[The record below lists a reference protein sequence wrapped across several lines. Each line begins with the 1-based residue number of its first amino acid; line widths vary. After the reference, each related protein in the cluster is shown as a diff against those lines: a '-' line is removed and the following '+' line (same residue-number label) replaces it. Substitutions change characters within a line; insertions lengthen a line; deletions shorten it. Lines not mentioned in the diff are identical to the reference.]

1 MNEEKKTAKLLI
13 DGKEVASLPIRE
25 ASVGTNVVDISG
37 LYKTSGM
44 FTFDP
49 GFMATASTDSKITFI
64 DGDKGILMHRG
75 YKIEELAEHS
85 TFMEVVHLLLNG
97 ELPNQKEK
105 DKFEFEVKHHTLVH
119 EQIQFLYRGFP
130 RRSHPMAIMVG
141 AFASL
146 SSIYHDSLDIQD
158 PEQRKLSIFR
168 MVGKVPTLAAM
179 AYKYSIGQPFVY
191 PDNSLSYAENFLNMM
206 FSVPSEKYKAS
217 KVLVDAMDKIFILHA
232 DHEQN
237 ASTSTVRLAGSSG
250 ANPFA
255 CIAAGIAS
263 LWGPAH
269 GGANEAVIN
278 MLDEIADPKNIPK
291 FIARA
296 KDKDDNF
303 VLMGF
308 GHRVY
313 KNYDPRAAVLRKAC
327 HDVLAE
333 LGDANNPH
341 LEIAKEL
348 ERIALSDQYFIE
360 RKLFPNVDFY
370 SGIIYKA
377 MGIPSQMFTVLFA
390 VARTAGWLA
399 QWKEMIEDPHQ
410 KIGRPRQLYLGYNE
424 RPYVPIKDRK

>member
-191 PDNSLSYAENFLNMM
+191 PD
-206 FSVPSEKYKAS
+206 
-217 KVLVDAMDKIFILHA
+217 
-232 DHEQN
+232 
-237 ASTSTVRLAGSSG
+237 T
-250 ANPFA
+250 
-255 CIAAGIAS
+255 
-263 LWGPAH
+263 
-269 GGANEAVIN
+269 
-278 MLDEIADPKNIPK
+278 
-291 FIARA
+291 
-296 KDKDDNF
+296 
-303 VLMGF
+303 
-308 GHRVY
+308 
-313 KNYDPRAAVLRKAC
+313 
-327 HDVLAE
+327 
-333 LGDANNPH
+333 
-341 LEIAKEL
+341 
-348 ERIALSDQYFIE
+348 
-360 RKLFPNVDFY
+360 
-370 SGIIYKA
+370 
-377 MGIPSQMFTVLFA
+377 
-390 VARTAGWLA
+390 
-399 QWKEMIEDPHQ
+399 
-410 KIGRPRQLYLGYNE
+410 
-424 RPYVPIKDRK
+424 